1 MLLPD
6 HLHIVRQALAG
17 VLVEIDQAMPDAIG
31 LVEPD
36 HVSSST
42 PMSQKGVDDPGRIV
56 RQRQADALL
65 VARLGELGLEVATL
79 ERGVEAFL
87 DAGGRSVG

>member
-1 MLLPD
+1 MLLLLLPD

-36 HVSSST
+36 HVLVVDADV
-42 PMSQKGVDDPGRIV
+42 PEGVHQPGQIV
-56 RQRQADALL
+56 RRRQPDPLF
-65 VARLGELGLEVATL
+65 VARFRQILGWRGHLRL
-79 ERGVEAFL
+79 ERA
-87 DAGGRSVG
+87 S